1 MHTKVNLLRGITFDG
16 KRFWSFDNDTARN
29 VMVFGVDN
37 SSELNIFIL
46 TIQKNVLVLGKGPT
60 ESINGSVGAAKTKT
74 KIKIVLALVK

>member
-1 MHTKVNLLRGITFDG
+1 
-16 KRFWSFDNDTARN
+16 
-29 VMVFGVDN
+29 MVFGVDN